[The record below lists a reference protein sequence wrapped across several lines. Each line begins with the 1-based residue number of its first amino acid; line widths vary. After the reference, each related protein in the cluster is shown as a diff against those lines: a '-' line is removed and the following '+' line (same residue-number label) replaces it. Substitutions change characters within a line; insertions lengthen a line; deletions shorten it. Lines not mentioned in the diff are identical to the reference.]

1 MPSHSRRSVL
11 AGISAGPLLVGAG
24 CVSSRTETDTR
35 TPTSAPTMET
45 TIELV
50 MPSVTGIEEKPV
62 RPLRFE
68 DLPAGEREILR
79 TAREEG
85 EYSVEYG
92 KHEGLPDDEE
102 PVRSLVDRILARFD
116 SQEETYLQ
124 NHDDESVPDYVDA
137 VYLDYDDRI
146 YCIDLVDGDQE
157 YYHC

>member
-11 AGISAGPLLVGAG
+11 AGLSAGLLLIGAG

-45 TIELV
+45 TIKLV
-50 MPSVTGIEEKPV
+50 MPSVADVDEKPV
-62 RPLRFE
+62 RPLRFA

-92 KHEGLPDDEE
+92 KHEGLPDDEDALQ
-102 PVRSLVDRILARFD
+102 SLVDRILARLE
-116 SQEETYLQ
+116 SQKETYLDE
-124 NHDDESVPDYVDA
+124 HDADSVPDYVDA
-137 VYLDYDDRI
+137 VYLDYDRI
-146 YCIDLVDGDQE
+146 YCIDLVDGDQR